1 MNTVERM
8 MNDICR
14 RAITGMI
21 VFAALVLFLPENVH
35 AQSGKRICGRWA
47 QTAGGVVGL
56 LIEVQ
61 NKAPQASTVCD
72 QVRKID
78 QVGYI
83 QWMQSTDPAME
94 ALQVDVNGLNWV
106 HQSSTAC
113 ENVGNMF
120 MDSRY
125 KSNDMCDNM
134 EGYYIYV
141 VVKNNGTTTY
151 FKKNEVSALGAL
163 VSASVSI
170 AKSELNAM
178 AAAAKSAY
186 SSAASAVQ
194 AGYEE
199 SVAALKSAWTAALEA
214 LFREVGGKFIS
225 DNKTILKNIRNALKN
240 LDTDSKMAYT
250 RIQRALSDG
259 KITSQMAVDM
269 KTVVTALKMVSNQTG
284 ANIPSNVINS
294 SVGIPLI
301 GVDAGLIVGVESN
314 IAFVMNLTP
323 DSSGKYAFAIV
334 SYTGGTLGATLKG
347 EVEGG
352 GLGISWSPGTIDD
365 NQGWSV
371 GFGVGAALEAGADMG
386 LSWDVS
392 KGMSGASNAIPGFS
406 LSTASGAGVDASFT
420 AGYTKILVKST
431 F

>member
-1 MNTVERM
+1 

-14 RAITGMI
+14 KVITGMI
-21 VFAALVLFLPENVH
+21 VFAALLLILPENVY

-47 QTAGGVVGL
+47 QTAGGYVGL

-61 NKAPQASTVCD
+61 NKAAQASTVCD

-78 QVGYI
+78 QVGYV

-94 ALQVDVNGLNWV
+94 ALQVDVNGLTWV

-113 ENVGNMF
+113 ENVGKMF
-120 MDSRY
+120 TDSKY
-125 KSNDMCDNM
+125 TSSDMCDNM

-178 AAAAKSAY
+178 AATVKSVY

-194 AGYEE
+194 AGYDE

-225 DNKTILKNIRNALKN
+225 DNKTVLTNIRNNLKN
-240 LDTDSKMAYT
+240 LDTDSKVAYT

-259 KITSQMAVDM
+259 EITSQMVQDM
-269 KTVVTALKMVSNQTG
+269 KTVVTALKMVPNQAG
-284 ANIPSNVINS
+284 ASIPSNVTNS
-294 SVGIPLI
+294 SVGIPLV
-301 GVDAGLIVGVESN
+301 GVDAGLIVGVEAN
-314 IAFVMNLTP
+314 ISFVMNLTP

-334 SYTGGTLGATLKG
+334 SYAGGTLGATMKG
-347 EVEGG
+347 EVDGG

-371 GFGVGAALEAGADMG
+371 GFGVGAALGAGADMG
-386 LSWDVS
+386 LSWNVS

-406 LSTASGAGVDASFT
+406 LSTASGAGVDGSFS
-420 AGYTKILVKST
+420 AGYTKVLVKST